1 MVRMD
6 LLTRQPAA
14 SRVKDRVRA
23 LAQPMP
29 GHEVADIDFDVRR
42 RISPRAAAGA
52 VGIVLLVLVAVAG
65 ARWLSTGQGDDAT
78 VAGPAGVAVG
88 MPPGVTTGP
97 SAGNAPAT
105 GGPGGRGTPGGTS
118 GAAGPSGQRGHP
130 DAGGPGAG
138 GAGTPGQ
145 DPSPPVRPVVSVQG
159 MVRTPGLIRVDDGT
173 RLGEALDRAG
183 GPLPGAVLAGVN
195 LAEPVSDGMQVTVD
209 DQGSTVAYP
218 GQSAV
223 GRPAAAAGAAP
234 GPAPGGAPGG
244 GAGAPGGAGA
254 RPGGAGGPGRPG
266 APGGGA
272 GAAVNINTADEA
284 ALTTI
289 PGIGPRT
296 AQAIIAWR
304 DQNGPF
310 GSVDQLMEVKGIG
323 PAKLEAMRSAVTV

>member
-1 MVRMD
+1 MD
-6 LLTRQPAA
+6 LLTPQPAA

-118 GAAGPSGQRGHP
+118 GQAGPSGQRGHP
-130 DAGGPGAG
+130 DAGGPGAGGAGTPGQDPSPPVRPVVSVQGMVRTPGLIRVDDGTRG

-183 GPLPGAVLAGVN
+183 GPLPGAVLAGGDRTRRRRS
-195 LAEPVSDGMQVTVD
+195 ARWFPGRGWCAPRGSS
-209 DQGSTVAYP
+209 GST
-218 GQSAV
+218 
-223 GRPAAAAGAAP
+223 
-234 GPAPGGAPGG
+234 
-244 GAGAPGGAGA
+244 
-254 RPGGAGGPGRPG
+254 
-266 APGGGA
+266 
-272 GAAVNINTADEA
+272 TAHA
-284 ALTTI
+284 
-289 PGIGPRT
+289 
-296 AQAIIAWR
+296 
-304 DQNGPF
+304 
-310 GSVDQLMEVKGIG
+310 
-323 PAKLEAMRSAVTV
+323 